1 MDEIVENEK
10 ERGVGFPQVIHDRAR
25 TAATNL
31 HKFLLSLS
39 TGSVGIFFIAVTTKI
54 DPQLTIYQQVAILVG
69 LAAMGIA
76 TELVFG
82 HPMVTFSAIILGQW
96 PYKPSQ
102 LKKKR
107 TDFE

>member
-76 TELVFG
+76 TGAGIRSSYGDVQ
-82 HPMVTFSAIILGQW
+82 GQW